1 MLRIYYTAIR
11 NFFRF
16 MGALKTM
23 EDMTELS
30 KTRPEEFNE
39 KVRYGYVQY
48 VIDVMMKTGR
58 ITTKAYGKENL
69 PETGGYM
76 MYANHQGKWD
86 AYGIIASHKE
96 PCTFV
101 MDVKKSNFVFIRHLV
116 DILYAKRLA
125 KDNNRQAM
133 IIINEVVNDVKE
145 GKKYIFFPE
154 GKYDTKRKNEMGEFR
169 SGSFKVCSKSKVP
182 MVPVAIIDSYKV
194 YNTCSLKPVTSEVH
208 FLEPICYEEYKD
220 LTTRQM
226 ADLVKSRIEEKIKEV
241 EESRK
246 SK

>member
-101 MDVKKSNFVFIRHLV
+101 MDVKKSNFVFIRQLV

-133 IIINEVVNDVKE
+133 TIINEVVDDVKVRTDVVYDKPLSSSDVRVSE
-145 GKKYIFFPE
+145 NYAENGKFPS
-154 GKYDTKRKNEMGEFR
+154 GNDLNER
-169 SGSFKVCSKSKVP
+169 
-182 MVPVAIIDSYKV
+182 I
-194 YNTCSLKPVTSEVH
+194 
-208 FLEPICYEEYKD
+208 ICYIIGH
-220 LTTRQM
+220 R
-226 ADLVKSRIEEKIKEV
+226 
-241 EESRK
+241 
-246 SK
+246 